1 MDELGSNLNI
11 EKFYS
16 ILHSVDIEIE
26 QEDIFYRSKYNDIM
40 NYFKT
45 ILTHNENSILYD
57 YSKIVSP
64 HGLLLIKINQNSDI
78 NDFLKLISKNY
89 FLDVIELKYE
99 EIFFRATDFFE
110 HFEEIIQDM
119 ISSEKD
125 INSTKINDNKAGD
138 KNVNTSIK
146 KILIIDEGQL
156 NFNLSIPTNLIEV
169 FINSKL
175 NKTNFIENN
184 SLLIWITNKFNN
196 ISMNSPKI
204 FDIFDL
210 FINIPPFDGSEREAV
225 LKHFSELFPK
235 IVFDIETIANYTK
248 LWEVNDF
255 KHLLKLGIFNHY
267 LKSELNQKSNEITD
281 VLIELIE
288 KGEFIPSINSEIQ
301 DDQKVIS
308 ENNIT
313 QIKGMDFRAYENL
326 KAYRKEIQEENIS
339 DFMRNQLYENAA
351 SKHYK
356 ELQIIIEKIIKH
368 EAFEVNDRTIL
379 AKYPFILSE
388 NPQKA
393 LIALEKAKKNINR
406 INQMYKDTWK
416 SQN

>member
-64 HGLLLIKINQNSDI
+64 HGLLLIKINRNSDI

-119 ISSEKD
+119 ISSENE
-125 INSTKINDNKAGD
+125 INSAKRNDNNSGD
-138 KNVNTSIK
+138 KNLNTSIK

-156 NFNLSIPTNLIEV
+156 NFNLNIPTNLLEV

>member
-1 MDELGSNLNI
+1 MDDLESNLKI
-11 EKFYS
+11 DKFYS
-16 ILHSVDIEIE
+16 ILRSVDIEIE

-40 NYFKT
+40 NYFKM
-45 ILTHNENSILYD
+45 ILTHSENSLLYD

-89 FLDVIELKYE
+89 FLDVIELNYE

-110 HFEEIIQDM
+110 HFQEIVQDM
-119 ISSEKD
+119 ISSEND
-125 INSTKINDNKAGD
+125 INNTKIND
-138 KNVNTSIK
+138 KNPGEKNLNTSIK

-156 NFNLSIPTNLIEV
+156 NFNLSIPTNLLEV

-175 NKTNFIENN
+175 NKTNFIEKS

-196 ISMNSPKI
+196 ISMNSQKI

-210 FINIPPFDGSEREAV
+210 FTNIPPFDGSEREAV

-255 KHLLKLGIFNHY
+255 KHLLKFGIFNHY

-288 KGEFIPSINSEIQ
+288 TREFIPSINSEIQ
-301 DDQKVIS
+301 DDQEVIS

-313 QIKGMDFRAYENL
+313 QIKGVDLRAYENL

-339 DFMRNQLYENAA
+339 DFMRNQLYEHAA

-368 EAFEVNDRTIL
+368 EALEVNDREIL
-379 AKYPFILSE
+379 ANYPFILSE

-406 INQMYKDTWK
+406 INQMYKDSWRA
-416 SQN
+416 QN